1 MTRSAPSK
9 KLDRAIKQKN
19 LYNRLLYSAY
29 CIKSKG
35 LIQMAMIKQYIK
47 KNGEKAWYFKTYL
60 GKDPKT
66 GKKVYTTKRGFK
78 TQKEAKIAEARLQ
91 TEYAEG
97 LTTADKPKTFQQVY
111 DQWIIEYEKTVRGST
126 LLKTKRI
133 FKNQVLD
140 VFGDFY
146 INEITPLMLQRQ
158 MDTWSKKYASA
169 AKFMNYTG
177 LVFKY
182 AVRFGLI
189 DRNPADAIIKPK
201 AKKKKKEDD
210 AFYEKDELKLFL
222 ESLDRVGQPKAKA
235 LFRLLAMTGMRKQ
248 EALALTWNDIDFEK
262 AVIDINK
269 AISRDDTG
277 LKIDETK
284 TVGSTRIISV
294 DSKTLDSLLEW
305 KSFIEPPTNDYL
317 IFGHENAVEPLDI
330 MSMDTPRKWLLDV
343 QDEMDRASEKKLK
356 RITTHG
362 FRHTHASLLIEMGA
376 SLKDIQYRLG
386 HEDIGTTMNVYA
398 HISKASK
405 EKLAS
410 EFDNFIDF

>member
-1 MTRSAPSK
+1 MATYKKYRTTKGETRW
-9 KLDRAIKQKN
+9 LFQ
-19 LYNRLLYSAY
+19 
-29 CIKSKG
+29 
-35 LIQMAMIKQYIK
+35 
-47 KNGEKAWYFKTYL
+47 TYL
-60 GKDPKT
+60 GINSQT
-66 GKKVYTTKRGFK
+66 GKQDRAMRRGFK
-78 TQKEAKIAEARLQ
+78 SQKEAKIAEARLQ

-97 LTTADKPKTFQQVY
+97 IADVEKPQSFKGVY
-111 DQWIIEYEKTVRGST
+111 DQWLIEYEKTVRGST

-133 FKNQVLD
+133 FKNHVLD
-140 VFGDFY
+140 AFGDMF
-146 INEITPLMLQRQ
+146 ISEITPLMLQAQ
-158 MDTWSKKYASA
+158 MDKWSQKYVSA
-169 AKFMNYTG
+169 TKFMNYTG

-182 AVRFGLI
+182 AVRFELI
-189 DRNPADAIIKPK
+189 DKNPVNAIIKPK
-201 AKKKKKEDD
+201 SKKKKKEDD

-222 ESLDRVGQPKAKA
+222 ECLDRVGHPKSKA

-248 EALALTWNDIDFEK
+248 EALALTWNDIDFDK

-269 AISRDDTG
+269 AVSRDAEG

-343 QDEMDRASEKKLK
+343 QDEMDRTSEKKLK

-405 EKLAS
+405 EKLAN

>member
-1 MTRSAPSK
+1 
-9 KLDRAIKQKN
+9 
-19 LYNRLLYSAY
+19 
-29 CIKSKG
+29 
-35 LIQMAMIKQYIK
+35 MAMIKQYIK

-126 LLKTKRI
+126 LLKTTRI

-140 VFGDFY
+140 VFGDYY
-146 INEITPLMLQRQ
+146 ITEITPLMLQQQ
-158 MDTWSKKYASA
+158 MDKWSKEYVSA
-169 AKFMNYTG
+169 TKFMNYTG

-189 DRNPADAIIKPK
+189 DKNPTDSIIKPK
-201 AKKKKKEDD
+201 TKKKKKEDD
-210 AFYEKDELKLFL
+210 AFYEKENLKLFL
-222 ESLDRVGQPKAKA
+222 ECLDRIGHPKSKA

-248 EALALTWNDIDFEK
+248 EALALTWNDIDFEEN
-262 AVIDINK
+262 VIDIHQ
-269 AISRDDTG
+269 AISRDENG
-277 LKIDETK
+277 LKIDDTK

-294 DSKTLDSLLEW
+294 DSKTLERLLEW

-317 IFGHENAVEPLDI
+317 IFGHENAVKATDI
-330 MSMDTPRKWLLDV
+330 MSMDTPRKWLLDI
-343 QDEMDRASEKKLK
+343 QDEMDRVSKKKLP

-376 SLKDIQYRLG
+376 TLKDIQYRLG
-386 HEDIGTTMNVYA
+386 HEDIGTTMNTYA

>member
-1 MTRSAPSK
+1 MIQLATF
-9 KLDRAIKQKN
+9 KQ
-19 LYNRLLYSAY
+19 YVT
-29 CIKSKG
+29 SKG
-35 LIQMAMIKQYIK
+35 
-47 KNGEKAWYFKTYL
+47 EKRWLFQTYL
-60 GKDPKT
+60 GVNELT
-66 GKKVYTTKRGFK
+66 GKQDRAMRRGFK

-97 LTTADKPKTFQQVY
+97 LTESEKPKTYQEVY
-111 DQWIIEYEKTVRGST
+111 KQWLTEYEKTVRGST

-140 VFGDFY
+140 VFGDYY

-201 AKKKKKEDD
+201 AKKKKKESD

-248 EALALTWNDIDFEK
+248 EALALTWNDIDFDK

-343 QDEMDRASEKKLK
+343 QDEMDRTSEKKLK

-405 EKLAS
+405 EKLAN